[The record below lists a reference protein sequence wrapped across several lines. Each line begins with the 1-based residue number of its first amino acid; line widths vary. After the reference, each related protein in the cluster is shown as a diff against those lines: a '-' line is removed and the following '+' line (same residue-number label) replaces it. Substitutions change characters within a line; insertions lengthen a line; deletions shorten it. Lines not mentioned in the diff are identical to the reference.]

1 MDSRTAQVLKYG
13 GEAGYKAEMK
23 RRRSMVKKPT
33 GFATMDK
40 EAIRAAQLKG
50 AKTRAANRKRNA
62 KNSSQTNDHTQE
74 NNQEAA

>member
-50 AKTRAANRKRNA
+50 AKTRAQNRKLNA
-62 KNSSQTNDHTQE
+62 QNTAENQDNAQE
-74 NNQEAA
+74 NNQETA